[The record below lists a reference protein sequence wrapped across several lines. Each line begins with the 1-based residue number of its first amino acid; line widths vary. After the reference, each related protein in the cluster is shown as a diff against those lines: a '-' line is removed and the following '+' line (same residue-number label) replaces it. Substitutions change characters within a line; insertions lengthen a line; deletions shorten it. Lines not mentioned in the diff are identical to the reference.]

1 MEERFETFTIL
12 INRINRNVRK
22 IKNKE
27 MAEYGLKS
35 IHVSCLHYLGRQE
48 GLSPTQLSEECE
60 EDKAAVS
67 RALDYLES
75 QGFVEARPQSDKRY
89 KCPIVLTDKG
99 RRANTLIN
107 SKIEAVLTEVNDSLT
122 EEERE
127 LFYHSL
133 SVISNKL
140 DEISQEAGKL

>member
-75 QGFVEARPQSDKRY
+75 QDFVEARPQSDKRY

-99 RRANTLIN
+99 RRASTLIN

-122 EEERE
+122 EEERK
-127 LFYHSL
+127 LFYRSL
-133 SVISNKL
+133 SAISNKL
-140 DEISQEAGKL
+140 DKISQEAGKL

>member
-75 QGFVEARPQSDKRY
+75 QGFVETRPQSDKRY

-127 LFYHSL
+127 LFYRSL
-133 SVISNKL
+133 SAISNKL

>member
-12 INRINRNVRK
+12 INRINRNIRK

-67 RALDYLES
+67 RALDFLEDEGFIDATP
-75 QGFVEARPQSDKRY
+75 QGEKRY

-99 RRANTLIN
+99 RRASTLIN
-107 SKIEAVLTEVNDSLT
+107 SKIEAVLSEVNDSLT
-122 EEERE
+122 EDERE
-127 LFYHSL
+127 LFYRSL
-133 SVISNKL
+133 SAISDRL
-140 DEISQEAGKL
+140 DEIAQESPRH

>member
-27 MAEYGLKS
+27 MAEYSLKG

-67 RALDYLES
+67 RALDYLEA
-75 QGFVEARPQSDKRY
+75 QGFVEASPRGDKRY

-99 RRANTLIN
+99 RQASRLIN
-107 SKIEAVLTEVNDSLT
+107 DKIEAILAEINDSLT
-122 EEERE
+122 DEQRK
-127 LFYHSL
+127 LFYQSL
-133 SVISNKL
+133 YAISDRL
-140 DEISQEAGKL
+140 DEISQESSKH

>member
-27 MAEYGLKS
+27 MAEYGLKG

-67 RALDYLES
+67 RALDYLEA

-99 RRANTLIN
+99 QRASTLIN
-107 SKIEAVLTEVNDSLT
+107 SKIEAILAEINDSLT
-122 EEERE
+122 EDERE
-127 LFYHSL
+127 TFYRSL
-133 SVISNKL
+133 SAISNRL
-140 DEISQEAGKL
+140 DEISQEASRL